1 MSKKLQQKIGDEEVL
16 LRAILAKQSNQCQKI
31 FQFMYFQTPR
41 WDVSAIAEELNM
53 SNPRSVSTTL
63 NRCKK
68 KLIKAL
74 KSHPGVKRLIQ
85 KYLRDEF

>member
-1 MSKKLQQKIGDEEVL
+1 
-16 LRAILAKQSNQCQKI
+16 
-31 FQFMYFQTPR
+31 MYFQTPR